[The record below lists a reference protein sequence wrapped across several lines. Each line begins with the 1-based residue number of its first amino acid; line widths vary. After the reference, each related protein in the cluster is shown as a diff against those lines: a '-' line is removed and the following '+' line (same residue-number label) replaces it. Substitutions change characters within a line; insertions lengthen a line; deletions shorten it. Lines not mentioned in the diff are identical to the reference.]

1 MPMDINIQLS
11 DDDLQF
17 FVKGMREVEAGIQGA
32 DSDKIITAAQALLD
46 ETRGAQNAPPF
57 ISERLDSVESLISMA
72 GDVGFN
78 LPDEDRHRVL
88 AALAYLADPED
99 SIPDRVPV
107 LGFLDDAIMIELC
120 RRDLQFEIEA
130 YDDFCVWRNDEARAR
145 GVDATIDQY
154 PYTASATSI
163 AATSSSTAARSRRAC
178 RRAAPRPRRY
188 LCTTQR
194 PASRLPVRSIVPTPV
209 SLPGATIPRACI

>member
-145 GVDATIDQY
+145 GEDPAKLMVQRTDWADA
-154 PYTASATSI
+154 
-163 AATSSSTAARSRRAC
+163 
-178 RRAAPRPRRY
+178 RAAEAIARMHRRRRESY
-188 LCTTQR
+188 
-194 PASRLPVRSIVPTPV
+194 ASGAWKPTLFKV
-209 SLPGATIPRACI
+209 G

>member
-99 SIPDRVPV
+99 SIPDRIPV

-145 GVDATIDQY
+145 GEDPAKLMVQRTDWADA
-154 PYTASATSI
+154 
-163 AATSSSTAARSRRAC
+163 
-178 RRAAPRPRRY
+178 RAAEAIARMHRRRRESY
-188 LCTTQR
+188 
-194 PASRLPVRSIVPTPV
+194 ASGAWKPTLFKV
-209 SLPGATIPRACI
+209 G

>member
-17 FVKGMREVEAGIQGA
+17 FVKGMRDVEAGIQSQ
-32 DSDKIITAAQALLD
+32 DPDKIITAAQALLD
-46 ETRGAQNAPPF
+46 ETRGAQHAPPF

-130 YDDFCVWRNDEARAR
+130 YDDFCMWRNDEARAR
-145 GVDATIDQY
+145 GEDPAKLMVQRADWADA
-154 PYTASATSI
+154 
-163 AATSSSTAARSRRAC
+163 
-178 RRAAPRPRRY
+178 RAAEAIARMHRRRRESY
-188 LCTTQR
+188 
-194 PASRLPVRSIVPTPV
+194 ASGAWKPTLFKV
-209 SLPGATIPRACI
+209 G

>member
-17 FVKGMREVEAGIQGA
+17 FVKGMREVEAGIGNQ
-32 DSDKIITAAQALLD
+32 DPDKIITAAQALLD
-46 ETRGAQNAPPF
+46 ETRGAQQAPPF
-57 ISERLDSVESLISMA
+57 ISERLDSVESMISMA

-145 GVDATIDQY
+145 GEDPAKLMVQRADWADA
-154 PYTASATSI
+154 
-163 AATSSSTAARSRRAC
+163 
-178 RRAAPRPRRY
+178 RAAEAIARMHRRRRDSY
-188 LCTTQR
+188 ASGAWK
-194 PASRLPVRSIVPTPV
+194 PALFKI
-209 SLPGATIPRACI
+209 G

>member
-17 FVKGMREVEAGIQGA
+17 FVKGMREVEAGIGNQ
-32 DSDKIITAAQALLD
+32 DPDKIITAAQALLD
-46 ETRGAQNAPPF
+46 ETRGAQQAPPF
-57 ISERLDSVESLISMA
+57 ISERLDSVESMISMV

-145 GVDATIDQY
+145 GEDPAKLMVQRADWADA
-154 PYTASATSI
+154 
-163 AATSSSTAARSRRAC
+163 
-178 RRAAPRPRRY
+178 RAAEAIARMHRRRRDSY
-188 LCTTQR
+188 
-194 PASRLPVRSIVPTPV
+194 ASGAWKPT
-209 SLPGATIPRACI
+209 LFKIG

>member
-120 RRDLQFEIEA
+120 RQDLQFEIEA
-130 YDDFCVWRNDEARAR
+130 YDDFCAWRSDDPAKLMVQRADWADARAAEAIAR
-145 GVDATIDQY
+145 MHRRRRESY
-154 PYTASATSI
+154 ASGAWK
-163 AATSSSTAARSRRAC
+163 
-178 RRAAPRPRRY
+178 
-188 LCTTQR
+188 
-194 PASRLPVRSIVPTPV
+194 PTLFKV
-209 SLPGATIPRACI
+209 G

>member
-145 GVDATIDQY
+145 GEDPAKLMVQRADWADA
-154 PYTASATSI
+154 
-163 AATSSSTAARSRRAC
+163 
-178 RRAAPRPRRY
+178 RAAEAIARMHRR
-188 LCTTQR
+188 R
-194 PASRLPVRSIVPTPV
+194 RDSSASGAWKPTLFKV
-209 SLPGATIPRACI
+209 G

>member
-32 DSDKIITAAQALLD
+32 DSDKIITAAQGLLD
-46 ETRGAQNAPPF
+46 ETRGAQHAPPF

-130 YDDFCVWRNDEARAR
+130 YDDFCTWRNDEARAR
-145 GVDATIDQY
+145 GEDPAKLMVQRADWADA
-154 PYTASATSI
+154 
-163 AATSSSTAARSRRAC
+163 
-178 RRAAPRPRRY
+178 RAAEAIARMHRRRRESY
-188 LCTTQR
+188 
-194 PASRLPVRSIVPTPV
+194 ASGAWKPTLFKV
-209 SLPGATIPRACI
+209 G

>member
-17 FVKGMREVEAGIQGA
+17 FVKGMREVEAGIGNQ
-32 DSDKIITAAQALLD
+32 DPDKIITAAQALLD

-145 GVDATIDQY
+145 GEDPAKLMVQRADWADA
-154 PYTASATSI
+154 
-163 AATSSSTAARSRRAC
+163 
-178 RRAAPRPRRY
+178 RAAEAIARMHRRRRDSY
-188 LCTTQR
+188 
-194 PASRLPVRSIVPTPV
+194 ASGAWKPT
-209 SLPGATIPRACI
+209 LFKIG

>member
-17 FVKGMREVEAGIQGA
+17 FVKGMREVEAGIRSQ
-32 DSDKIITAAQALLD
+32 DPDKIITAAQALLD
-46 ETRGAQNAPPF
+46 ETRGAQQAPPF
-57 ISERLDSVESLISMA
+57 ISERLDSVESMISMV

-145 GVDATIDQY
+145 GEDPAKLMVQRADWADA
-154 PYTASATSI
+154 
-163 AATSSSTAARSRRAC
+163 
-178 RRAAPRPRRY
+178 RAAEAIARMHRRRRDSY
-188 LCTTQR
+188 
-194 PASRLPVRSIVPTPV
+194 ASGAWKPT
-209 SLPGATIPRACI
+209 LFKIG

>member
-17 FVKGMREVEAGIQGA
+17 FVKGMREVEAGIGNQ
-32 DSDKIITAAQALLD
+32 DPDKIITAAQALLD
-46 ETRGAQNAPPF
+46 ETRGAQQAPPF
-57 ISERLDSVESLISMA
+57 ISERLDSVESMISMA

-145 GVDATIDQY
+145 GEDPAKLMVQRADWADA
-154 PYTASATSI
+154 
-163 AATSSSTAARSRRAC
+163 
-178 RRAAPRPRRY
+178 RAAEAIARMHRRRRDSY
-188 LCTTQR
+188 
-194 PASRLPVRSIVPTPV
+194 ASGAWKPTLFKV
-209 SLPGATIPRACI
+209 G

>member
-145 GVDATIDQY
+145 GEDPAKLMVQRADWADA
-154 PYTASATSI
+154 
-163 AATSSSTAARSRRAC
+163 
-178 RRAAPRPRRY
+178 RAAEAIARMHRRRRESY
-188 LCTTQR
+188 
-194 PASRLPVRSIVPTPV
+194 ASGAWKPTLFKV
-209 SLPGATIPRACI
+209 G

>member
-17 FVKGMREVEAGIQGA
+17 FVKGMREVEAGIGNQ
-32 DSDKIITAAQALLD
+32 DPDKIITAAQALLD
-46 ETRGAQNAPPF
+46 ETRGAQQAPPF
-57 ISERLDSVESLISMA
+57 ISERLDSVESMISMV

-145 GVDATIDQY
+145 GEDPAKLMVQRADWADA
-154 PYTASATSI
+154 
-163 AATSSSTAARSRRAC
+163 
-178 RRAAPRPRRY
+178 RAAEAIARMHRRRRDSY
-188 LCTTQR
+188 ASGAWK
-194 PASRLPVRSIVPTPV
+194 PALFKI
-209 SLPGATIPRACI
+209 G

>member
-145 GVDATIDQY
+145 GEDPAKLMVQRADWADA
-154 PYTASATSI
+154 
-163 AATSSSTAARSRRAC
+163 
-178 RRAAPRPRRY
+178 RAAEAIARMHRRRRDSY
-188 LCTTQR
+188 
-194 PASRLPVRSIVPTPV
+194 ASGAWKPT
-209 SLPGATIPRACI
+209 LFKIG

>member
-17 FVKGMREVEAGIQGA
+17 FVKGMRDVEAGIQGA

-145 GVDATIDQY
+145 GEDPAKLMVQRADWADA
-154 PYTASATSI
+154 
-163 AATSSSTAARSRRAC
+163 
-178 RRAAPRPRRY
+178 RAAEAIARMHRRRRDSY
-188 LCTTQR
+188 
-194 PASRLPVRSIVPTPV
+194 ASGAWKPTLFKV
-209 SLPGATIPRACI
+209 G

>member
-17 FVKGMREVEAGIQGA
+17 FVKGMRDVEAGIQGA

-46 ETRGAQNAPPF
+46 ETRAAQHAPPF
-57 ISERLDSVESLISMA
+57 ISERLDSVESMISMA

-145 GVDATIDQY
+145 GEDPAKLMVQRTDWADA
-154 PYTASATSI
+154 
-163 AATSSSTAARSRRAC
+163 
-178 RRAAPRPRRY
+178 RAAEAIARMHRRRRESY
-188 LCTTQR
+188 
-194 PASRLPVRSIVPTPV
+194 ASGAWKPTLFKV
-209 SLPGATIPRACI
+209 G

>member
-17 FVKGMREVEAGIQGA
+17 FVKGMREVEAGIQSQN
-32 DSDKIITAAQALLD
+32 SDKIITAAQALLD
-46 ETRGAQNAPPF
+46 ETRGAEHAPPF

-107 LGFLDDAIMIELC
+107 LGFLDDAIMIELSV
-120 RRDLQFEIEA
+120 RELKHELDA
-130 YDDFCVWRNDEARAR
+130 YDDFCDYRQHEASRRGMDPAKVGRADWLDSRRDELIDRMHSR
-145 GVDATIDQY
+145 RERDYGVGY
-154 PYTASATSI
+154 G
-163 AATSSSTAARSRRAC
+163 SSSGYGRASYT
-178 RRAAPRPRRY
+178 RGWRPG
-188 LCTTQR
+188 
-194 PASRLPVRSIVPTPV
+194 IFKF
-209 SLPGATIPRACI
+209 G

>member
-17 FVKGMREVEAGIQGA
+17 FVKGMHEVEASVQAA

-46 ETRGAQNAPPF
+46 ETRGAQHAPPF
-57 ISERLDSVESLISMA
+57 IAERLDSVESLISMA

-130 YDDFCVWRNDEARAR
+130 YDDFCAWRNDEARAR
-145 GVDATIDQY
+145 GEDPAKLMVQRADWADA
-154 PYTASATSI
+154 
-163 AATSSSTAARSRRAC
+163 
-178 RRAAPRPRRY
+178 RAAEAIARMHRRRRESY
-188 LCTTQR
+188 
-194 PASRLPVRSIVPTPV
+194 ASGAWKPTLFKV
-209 SLPGATIPRACI
+209 G

>member
-1 MPMDINIQLS
+1 MPMDINIQLR

-145 GVDATIDQY
+145 GEDPAKLMVQRADWADA
-154 PYTASATSI
+154 
-163 AATSSSTAARSRRAC
+163 
-178 RRAAPRPRRY
+178 RAAEAIARMHRRRRDSY
-188 LCTTQR
+188 
-194 PASRLPVRSIVPTPV
+194 ASGAWKPTLFKV
-209 SLPGATIPRACI
+209 G

>member
-88 AALAYLADPED
+88 VALAYLADPED

-145 GVDATIDQY
+145 GEDPAKLMVQRADWADA
-154 PYTASATSI
+154 
-163 AATSSSTAARSRRAC
+163 
-178 RRAAPRPRRY
+178 RAAEAIARMHRRRRDSY
-188 LCTTQR
+188 
-194 PASRLPVRSIVPTPV
+194 ASGAWKPTLFKV
-209 SLPGATIPRACI
+209 G

>member
-17 FVKGMREVEAGIQGA
+17 FVKGMRDVEAGIQGA

-57 ISERLDSVESLISMA
+57 ISERLESVESLISMA

-130 YDDFCVWRNDEARAR
+130 YDDFCAWRSDEARAR
-145 GVDATIDQY
+145 GEDPAKQMVQRADSADA
-154 PYTASATSI
+154 
-163 AATSSSTAARSRRAC
+163 
-178 RRAAPRPRRY
+178 RAAEAIARMHRRRRDSY
-188 LCTTQR
+188 
-194 PASRLPVRSIVPTPV
+194 ASGAWKPTLFKV
-209 SLPGATIPRACI
+209 G

>member
-17 FVKGMREVEAGIQGA
+17 FVKGMREVEAGIGNQ
-32 DSDKIITAAQALLD
+32 DPDKIITAAQALLD
-46 ETRGAQNAPPF
+46 ETRGAQQAPPF
-57 ISERLDSVESLISMA
+57 ISERLDSVESMISMA

-145 GVDATIDQY
+145 GEDPAKLMVQRADWADA
-154 PYTASATSI
+154 
-163 AATSSSTAARSRRAC
+163 
-178 RRAAPRPRRY
+178 RAAEAIARMHRRRRDSY
-188 LCTTQR
+188 
-194 PASRLPVRSIVPTPV
+194 ASGAWKPT
-209 SLPGATIPRACI
+209 LFKIG

>member
-99 SIPDRVPV
+99 SIPYRVPV

-145 GVDATIDQY
+145 GEDPAKLMVQRADWADA
-154 PYTASATSI
+154 
-163 AATSSSTAARSRRAC
+163 
-178 RRAAPRPRRY
+178 RAAEAIARMHRRRRDSY
-188 LCTTQR
+188 
-194 PASRLPVRSIVPTPV
+194 ASGAWKPTLFKV
-209 SLPGATIPRACI
+209 G